1 MIINCAEE
9 WGRKCFYTLF
19 SRQFG
24 QKFVVFA
31 KIARILIVPM
41 PMFSVKTWW
50 MFWTEKKFLDIKVFT
65 EECFTVLSNP
75 SSWDRIFSVS
85 FILFHYKTCRFSK
98 LKGLEYWERE
108 LISLLTVENKY
119 TNVVFSL
126 LSSQSKADQNYDSIP
141 TPPNTKKLRWDI
153 VFYEYNIG

>member
-1 MIINCAEE
+1 MFLYPIFTKI
-9 WGRKCFYTLF
+9 RTKIF
-19 SRQFG
+19 SFCENRENPNFMNSSDLRAN
-24 QKFVVFA
+24 VF
-31 KIARILIVPM
+31 VPM

-50 MFWTEKKFLDIKVFT
+50 MFWTEKKVLDIKVFI